1 MEIYNIAYNLYVQDG
16 EHEPKQMTNFTP
28 VIETAY
34 YPLESS
40 QDDIPAYLGIQL
52 ILEDGSVRSL
62 TLPMIWHAQL
72 SPKSRALCSSRP
84 VMHLSSRSTSSTSFP
99 KLGAPVSASAAFTCR
114 ATAPTGWRMVS
125 MSPCG
130 TDVSQVR
137 PSSRFRI

>member
-1 MEIYNIAYNLYVQDG
+1 MDVYSIDYTLYVQDG

-34 YPLESS
+34 YPLEGS

-52 ILEDGSVRSL
+52 
-62 TLPMIWHAQL
+62 
-72 SPKSRALCSSRP
+72 
-84 VMHLSSRSTSSTSFP
+84 
-99 KLGAPVSASAAFTCR
+99 SASAAFTCR
-114 ATAPTGWRMVS
+114 ATAPTVWRMVS

>member
-62 TLPMIWHAQL
+62 TLPM
-72 SPKSRALCSSRP
+72 
-84 VMHLSSRSTSSTSFP
+84 TSN
-99 KLGAPVSASAAFTCR
+99 LV
-114 ATAPTGWRMVS
+114 
-125 MSPCG
+125 
-130 TDVSQVR
+130 
-137 PSSRFRI
+137 

>member
-62 TLPMIWHAQL
+62 TLPMTSNLARTIVAEE
-72 SPKSRALCSSRP
+72 PRAVL
-84 VMHLSSRSTSSTSFP
+84 LSSRSTSSTSFP

-114 ATAPTGWRMVS
+114 ATAPTVWRMVS